1 MLTNVLVRLLQ
12 VWFFAVAAWN
22 WANDMALLAV
32 FRGLDL
38 LARLLA
44 WTLRKFGVKE
54 EKVAELEAAVWGV
67 ATKKVAGV
75 LDTRVRTLDEAK
87 GFLQPDAKMV
97 MTLGVMLL
105 SYLPQLLVLAVTNGG
120 ALLMVVVGL
129 VASLFARKKPEP
141 PPEPPAPAV
150 QPPHLTS
157 AGSRQAA

>member
-1 MLTNVLVRLLQ
+1 MLTNVLVRVLQ
-12 VWFFAVAAWN
+12 VWFLAVSAWN
-22 WANDMALLAV
+22 WANDMALLGV

-75 LDTRVRTLDEAK
+75 LDTRVRTLEEAK

-150 QPPHLTS
+150 QPPHLMS
-157 AGSRQAA
+157 VGSRQAA